1 MQGRKLDE
9 LDELLGEYS
18 YRADAVSMDQDT
30 LIKIKNDFQQKFERN
45 YVTFS
50 DLENY
55 LGVKILLLHETSG
68 KKEFNLYTEL
78 KERD

>member
-9 LDELLGEYS
+9 LDNLLSDYS
-18 YRADAVSMDQDT
+18 YRADAVSMDQDS
-30 LIKIKNDFQQKFERN
+30 LLRIKNEFQQRFEKN
-45 YVTFS
+45 YVSFA
-50 DLENY
+50 DIENY